1 MAAMATGDPG
11 ERIHLISNFIEENNC
26 RSHAGEWTA
35 LNILESASISAESF
49 VRVQKQ
55 KEKNQI

>member
-1 MAAMATGDPG
+1 MAAMATGGPG
-11 ERIHLISNFIEENNC
+11 GRIHLISNFIEENNC
-26 RSHAGEWTA
+26 RSHAGERTA
-35 LNILESASISAESF
+35 LDILESASISAESS